1 QAADTA
7 EQQHQQMLSSSDEDF
22 WAAVA
27 AQVAKEGSSTTP
39 AWRQVG
45 VAPPTSPSSGDSG
58 HGRAGTRGKAK
69 GPAAA
74 AASAAEVEAAGVCCA
89 LCDDKSEGRWVTRCK
104 GSGGGA
110 GTRQQQTCNIWVHP
124 ACAWQASGY
133 AMRSIAGSS
142 RLTADGEKRR
152 LPTVFFACPLHDK
165 PATYCSCKREEGED
179 EDGEEDYIECESCN
193 EWYHFSCEGLDEDN
207 PPERYSCKRCR
218 QLAAKGQKVPAQER
232 RRNKAK
238 TNEYLSE
245 MLANK
250 VMQIQQWVKEVKVLA
265 ATNTAGAGAAATS
278 DAAAAAAAQARY
290 ASLKDLL
297 ARREELEAPLEEEE
311 EESIARGGK
320 GGRGSGG
327 ARGGAR
333 GGGGGGGGGS
343 SSGGSDAG
351 DEEDGKVVHGMG
363 GVYAEASALLESV
376 AEESDRAEGAVD
388 EWFDEHPEPY
398 YKKSDG
404 GARLGYWKTSVSPLE
419 AEVGQLEQLVASAR
433 SARAGPP
440 AAVAAAEDALAAARW
455 VLKAVV
461 LLTGGAG
468 GGAPGGGAGGAG
480 AAGLP
485 AFSEVSALLDNAGEA
500 MATSADRRGRANT
513 AWQHVNDIRSMA
525 TQWIRRA
532 KTCLR
537 ADGAAAG
544 VTLAVMRRHLSSGDA
559 VPVDMP
565 EYHELERVATEW
577 EAWESRALRCAATLE
592 AVPLEDLAGTLT
604 VCSPTPLGENGKAD
618 EDASGLLQ
626 EAAAFSHGIKTSA
639 KDALTRALGRK
650 GWAQRAVAVISC
662 EAVGIARPSVAL
674 TQSLMTEAGKL
685 GLLRAAGGAVSP
697 LVTKVKA
704 LAEGEGPATR
714 RVVSQA
720 RDLLKPVEEGGLSEA
735 SSDAELCGA
744 EGVLGNLRATPVVY
758 PEEEVI

>member
-1 QAADTA
+1 
-7 EQQHQQMLSSSDEDF
+7 
-22 WAAVA
+22 
-27 AQVAKEGSSTTP
+27 
-39 AWRQVG
+39 
-45 VAPPTSPSSGDSG
+45 
-58 HGRAGTRGKAK
+58 
-69 GPAAA
+69 
-74 AASAAEVEAAGVCCA
+74 
-89 LCDDKSEGRWVTRCK
+89 
-104 GSGGGA
+104 
-110 GTRQQQTCNIWVHP
+110 
-124 ACAWQASGY
+124 
-133 AMRSIAGSS
+133 
-142 RLTADGEKRR
+142 
-152 LPTVFFACPLHDK
+152 
-165 PATYCSCKREEGED
+165 
-179 EDGEEDYIECESCN
+179 EDYIECESCS

-207 PPERYSCKRCR
+207 PPDRYSCKRCR

-265 ATNTAGAGAAATS
+265 STNTATAAAAAAAAPS
-278 DAAAAAAAQARY
+278 DAAAAAAAAQARY
-290 ASLKDLL
+290 ASLKELL

-311 EESIARGGK
+311 EEESNAKGGK
-320 GGRGSGG
+320 GGRGSGGGRGG

-351 DEEDGKVVHGMG
+351 DEEDVKVVHGMG

-388 EWFDEHPEPY
+388 EWFDEHPESY

-404 GARLGYWKTSVSPLE
+404 GARLGYWKTSVTPLE

-455 VLKAVV
+455 VLKAVG

-468 GGAPGGGAGGAG
+468 GGTGGAGAAG

-485 AFSEVSALLDNAGEA
+485 AFSEVSALLDNAGEG
-500 MATSADRRGRANT
+500 MSTSADRRGRANT

-559 VPVDMP
+559 VPVNMP
-565 EYHELERVATEW
+565 EYHELERVASEW
-577 EAWESRALRCAATLE
+577 EAWESRALRCAAILE

-604 VCSPTPLGENGKAD
+604 VCSPRPPGEKANAD

-626 EAAAFSHGIKTSA
+626 EAAAFSHGIKSSA
-639 KDALTRALGRK
+639 KDALTRALGRR
-650 GWAQRAVAVISC
+650 GWAQRAAAVISC

-685 GLLRAAGGAVSP
+685 GLLRAAGGGVSP

-714 RVVSQA
+714 
-720 RDLLKPVEEGGLSEA
+720 
-735 SSDAELCGA
+735 
-744 EGVLGNLRATPVVY
+744 
-758 PEEEVI
+758 